1 MDMSIDEKRLI
12 KLVRVMRDIDNWP
25 MYINNEKLEEELWSV
40 YRAYHSRTY
49 MDIDVE

>member
-12 KLVRVMRDIDNWP
+12 KLVRVMRDIDNWS

-40 YRAYHSRTY
+40 YHAYHSRTY
-49 MDIDVE
+49 MDIDE